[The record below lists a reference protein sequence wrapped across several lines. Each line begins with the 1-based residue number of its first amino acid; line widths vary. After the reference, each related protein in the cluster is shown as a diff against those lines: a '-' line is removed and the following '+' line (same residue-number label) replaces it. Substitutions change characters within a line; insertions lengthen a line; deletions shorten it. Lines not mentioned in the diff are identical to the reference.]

1 MPDARATQRLPSI
14 PCMKMPAPATTA
26 TPPPAAAS
34 QRGQWRSTCALLGA
48 ALLLGACAVHEPR
61 RAAPALY
68 FYPKHGQSE
77 QRLDRDRFECYQ
89 WASRQSRSDFRRAMS
104 ACMAGR
110 GYTVG

>member
-1 MPDARATQRLPSI
+1 
-14 PCMKMPAPATTA
+14 MKMPRLAP
-26 TPPPAAAS
+26 TPTHPPLAAV
-34 QRGQWRSTCALLGA
+34 QQGRWRSTCAVLGA
-48 ALLLGACAVHEPR
+48 ALLLGACATYEPR
-61 RAAPALY
+61 HAVHRAEAPLY

-89 WASRQSRSDFRRAMS
+89 WASRQARNDFRRAMT